1 MLGWFYFT
9 LPSEEQ
15 LTEQQR
21 QRVIR
26 DSLAQVELNQNLNP
40 NLDSDI
46 GVPSRMQNQG
56 IRANARN
63 NMESSQIID
72 SDEPKVQKVG
82 MFGAIQ
88 DSVQRFITID
98 TPLYKA
104 IFTNKGAGP
113 TQFTL
118 KKHVNWAGTPVQ
130 MIGDTTLSAYNLG
143 FLSTENYNVE
153 TQRILF
159 EAENLASNILVLTG
173 ESRSLSYRL
182 NVPNGG
188 ALRYTYTFFS
198 DSYEI
203 NLRVEYIG
211 IQEYILGRSVDFG
224 FTSPLNF
231 TERDKVQEAL
241 ATSAYLYAGGEL
253 ERLKVDNP
261 DENNGYNELNINGM
275 VEWVATKT
283 KFFAQLIQPIHN
295 TEGALLL
302 GQINGKV
309 DQPTTDHAYQAMVNS
324 DIPTNGTQEYQLY
337 IGPTKYADMKS
348 FNEHAFDMVEVGYGW
363 LRWFSDPF
371 VRFIVIPFFN
381 IMGGFISNYGVLVI
395 IFAITV
401 KLVLS
406 PLTFK
411 SYKSMAAMKEL
422 QPQMKDLQEKYKS
435 DPQKQQKATMDLY
448 RKNKVNPLGGCLP
461 MLLQF
466 PILITLWLF
475 FQNSILL
482 RQESFLWAN
491 DLSAPD
497 FIINL
502 PFGIPFLGDQIGGFV
517 ILMSLSMGLQ
527 SRLTGGASGGGAAS
541 GVMAQNMKIMQYIL
555 PIMMLFIFNRFA
567 SGLSLYYLI
576 FNVLSIVQQYY
587 INRSTRKTA
596 LAKS

>member
-9 LPSEEQ
+9 LPNEEQ
-15 LTEQQR
+15 LAEQQK
-21 QRVIR
+21 QRAIR
-26 DSLAQVELNQNLNP
+26 DSLAQVDLNQNLDS

-46 GVPSRMQNQG
+46 GVPSRLQNQG
-56 IRANARN
+56 IGTSALS
-63 NMESSQIID
+63 NMKSSQIID
-72 SDEPKVQKVG
+72 GNEPKVQNVG

-88 DSVQRFITID
+88 DSVQRFTTID

-118 KKHVNWAGTPVQ
+118 KEHVNWAGTPVQ

-153 TQRILF
+153 TQQILF
-159 EAENLASNILVLTG
+159 EAENPASNILVLSG
-173 ESRSLSYRL
+173 ENRSLSYRL

-203 NLRVEYIG
+203 DLRVEYIG

-224 FTSPLNF
+224 FISPLNF
-231 TERDKVQEAL
+231 TERDRVQEAL
-241 ATSAYLYAGGEL
+241 ETSAYLFAGGEL

-261 DENNGYNELNINGM
+261 DENNGYNELNINGV

-283 KFFAQLIQPIHN
+283 KFFTQLIQPVHS
-295 TEGALLL
+295 TEGALLI

-309 DQPTTDHAYQAMVNS
+309 DQATTDHAYQAMVNS
-324 DIPTNGTQEYQLY
+324 DIPSNGKQEYRLY

-348 FNEHAFDMVEVGYGW
+348 YNENAFDMVEVGYGW

-381 IMGGFISNYGVLVI
+381 VMGGFISNYGVLVI
-395 IFAITV
+395 IFAVTV

-422 QPQMKDLQEKYKS
+422 QPQMKELQEKYKS

-448 RKNKVNPLGGCLP
+448 RKNKVNPLGGCVP
-461 MLLQF
+461 ILLQF

-527 SRLTGGASGGGAAS
+527 SRLTGGASGGAAS
-541 GVMAQNMKIMQYIL
+541 GAMAQNMKIMQYIL

-587 INRSTRKTA
+587 INRSTHKAT
-596 LAKS
+596 LVKS

>member
-15 LTEQQR
+15 LAEQQK
-21 QRVIR
+21 QRAIR
-26 DSLAQVELNQNLNP
+26 DSLAQVDLNQNLDS

-46 GVPSRMQNQG
+46 GVPSRLQNQG
-56 IRANARN
+56 IGTSALS
-63 NMESSQIID
+63 NMKSSQIID
-72 SDEPKVQKVG
+72 GNEPKVQNVG

-88 DSVQRFITID
+88 DSVQRFTTID

-118 KKHVNWAGTPVQ
+118 KEHVNWAGTPVQ

-153 TQRILF
+153 TQQILF
-159 EAENLASNILVLTG
+159 EAENPASNILVLSG
-173 ESRSLSYRL
+173 ENRSLSYRL

-203 NLRVEYIG
+203 DLRVEYIG

-224 FTSPLNF
+224 FISPLNF
-231 TERDKVQEAL
+231 TERDRVQEAL
-241 ATSAYLYAGGEL
+241 ETSAYLFAGGEL

-261 DENNGYNELNINGM
+261 DENNGYNELNINGV

-283 KFFAQLIQPIHN
+283 KFFTQLIQPVHS
-295 TEGALLL
+295 TEGALLI

-309 DQPTTDHAYQAMVNS
+309 DQATTDHAYQAMVNS
-324 DIPTNGTQEYQLY
+324 DIPSNGKQEYRLY

-348 FNEHAFDMVEVGYGW
+348 YNENAFDMVEVGYGW

-381 IMGGFISNYGVLVI
+381 VMGGFISNYGVLVI
-395 IFAITV
+395 IFAVTV

-422 QPQMKDLQEKYKS
+422 QPQMKELQEKYKS

-448 RKNKVNPLGGCLP
+448 RKNKVNPLGGCVP
-461 MLLQF
+461 ILLQF

-527 SRLTGGASGGGAAS
+527 SRLTGGASGGAAS
-541 GVMAQNMKIMQYIL
+541 GAMAQNMKIMQYIL

-587 INRSTRKTA
+587 INRSTHKAT
-596 LAKS
+596 LVKS

>member
-295 TEGALLL
+295 TEGALLV

>member
-1 MLGWFYFT
+1 M
-9 LPSEEQ
+9 
-15 LTEQQR
+15 
-21 QRVIR
+21 
-26 DSLAQVELNQNLNP
+26 
-40 NLDSDI
+40 
-46 GVPSRMQNQG
+46 
-56 IRANARN
+56 
-63 NMESSQIID
+63 
-72 SDEPKVQKVG
+72 
-82 MFGAIQ
+82 
-88 DSVQRFITID
+88 
-98 TPLYKA
+98 
-104 IFTNKGAGP
+104 
-113 TQFTL
+113 
-118 KKHVNWAGTPVQ
+118 
-130 MIGDTTLSAYNLG
+130 
-143 FLSTENYNVE
+143 
-153 TQRILF
+153 
-159 EAENLASNILVLTG
+159 
-173 ESRSLSYRL
+173 SYRL

-188 ALRYTYTFFS
+188 ALRYTYTFYS

-203 NLRVEYIG
+203 DLRVEYIG

-224 FTSPLNF
+224 FISPLNF
-231 TERDKVQEAL
+231 TERDRVQEAL
-241 ATSAYLYAGGEL
+241 ATSAYLFAGGEL

-261 DENNGYNELNINGM
+261 DENNGYDELNINGM

-283 KFFAQLIQPIHN
+283 KFFAQLIQPVHG
-295 TEGALLL
+295 TEGALLM

-309 DQPTTDHAYQAMVNS
+309 DQPTTDHAYQAMLNS
-324 DIPTNGTQEYQLY
+324 DIPSNGTQEYRLY

-348 FNEHAFDMVEVGYGW
+348 YNEHAFDMVEVGYGW

-381 IMGGFISNYGVLVI
+381 VMGGFISNYGVLVI
-395 IFAITV
+395 IFAVSV

-422 QPQMKDLQEKYKS
+422 QEKYKN

-497 FIINL
+497 FVINL

-527 SRLTGGASGGGAAS
+527 SRLTGGASGGGAA
-541 GVMAQNMKIMQYIL
+541 GGAMAQNMKIMQYLL

-587 INRSTRKTA
+587 INRSTHKAA

>member
-9 LPSEEQ
+9 LPNEEQ
-15 LTEQQR
+15 LAEQQK
-21 QRVIR
+21 QRAIR
-26 DSLAQVELNQNLNP
+26 DSLAQVDLNQNLDS

-46 GVPSRMQNQG
+46 GVPSRLQNQG
-56 IRANARN
+56 IGTSALS
-63 NMESSQIID
+63 NMKSSQIID
-72 SDEPKVQKVG
+72 GNEPKVQNVG

-88 DSVQRFITID
+88 DSVQRFTTID

-118 KKHVNWAGTPVQ
+118 KEHVNWAGTPVQ

-153 TQRILF
+153 TQQILF
-159 EAENLASNILVLTG
+159 EAENPASNILVLSG
-173 ESRSLSYRL
+173 ENRSLSYRL

-203 NLRVEYIG
+203 DLRVEYIG

-224 FTSPLNF
+224 FISPLNF
-231 TERDKVQEAL
+231 TERDRVQEAL
-241 ATSAYLYAGGEL
+241 ETSAYLFAGGEL

-261 DENNGYNELNINGM
+261 DENNGYNELNINGV

-283 KFFAQLIQPIHN
+283 KFFTQLIQPVHS
-295 TEGALLL
+295 TEGALLI

-309 DQPTTDHAYQAMVNS
+309 DQATTDHTYQAMVNS
-324 DIPTNGTQEYQLY
+324 DIPSNGKQEYRLY

-348 FNEHAFDMVEVGYGW
+348 YNENAFDMVEVGYGW

-381 IMGGFISNYGVLVI
+381 VMGGFISNYGVLVI
-395 IFAITV
+395 IFAVTV

-422 QPQMKDLQEKYKS
+422 QPQMKELQEKYKS

-448 RKNKVNPLGGCLP
+448 RKNKVNPLGGCVP
-461 MLLQF
+461 ILLQF

-527 SRLTGGASGGGAAS
+527 SRLTGGASGGAAS
-541 GVMAQNMKIMQYIL
+541 GAMAQNMKIMQYIL

-587 INRSTRKTA
+587 INRSTHKAT
-596 LAKS
+596 LVKS